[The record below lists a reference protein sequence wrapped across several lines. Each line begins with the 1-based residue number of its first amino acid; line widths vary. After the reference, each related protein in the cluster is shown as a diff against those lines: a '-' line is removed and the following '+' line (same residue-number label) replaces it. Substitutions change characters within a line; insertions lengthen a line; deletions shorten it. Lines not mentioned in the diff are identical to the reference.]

1 MVERVFTTGRRHLF
15 VKINVCK
22 VLFSLLDE
30 FPLLTINAR
39 TGSSARLSAF
49 HLCIDREETRNFFHQ
64 AENNEIFHGDAIPPP
79 SFREFASKWRL
90 IFFFLFFFNTLFW
103 YSHNTSTFYLR
114 ILYLRPLF
122 FVSLS
127 LANIG
132 AKCFVRIFVLKM
144 FLPLWISNG
153 LENVN
158 GLFKIL
164 SCIILFK

>member
-79 SFREFASKWRL
+79 RFREFASKWRL
-90 IFFFLFFFNTLFW
+90 IFFFLFFFSIRYFDIRIIRRPFIRESFICVLSFSFLFR
-103 YSHNTSTFYLR
+103 LQ
-114 ILYLRPLF
+114 ILGRSASFGFSY
-122 FVSLS
+122 
-127 LANIG
+127 
-132 AKCFVRIFVLKM
+132 
-144 FLPLWISNG
+144 
-153 LENVN
+153 
-158 GLFKIL
+158 
-164 SCIILFK
+164 